1 MRVYRAVFLFPRRR
15 RSLPILTLAIL
26 LQLLSNPR
34 QGFGIFLLF
43 LPLLSLLSRRRPVP
57 FSSSKIRRRLVRLAV
72 ATYDGSALVSACGG
86 GLQCFC
92 ATAGGVSCYG
102 RGLFAGPE

>member
-1 MRVYRAVFLFPRRR
+1 MRVYRAVSLFPRRR
-15 RSLPILTLAIL
+15 RRLSVLTLAIL
-26 LQLLSNPR
+26 LQLFSNPR
-34 QGFGIFLLF
+34 QGFGVFVLFLL
-43 LPLLSLLSRRRPVP
+43 LLSLLSRGWSVP
-57 FSSSKIRRRLVRLAV
+57 FSSPKIGRRFVRLAV